1 MWYSYKWIWERGF
14 FCLFFSILLRWENLG
29 LRVREVAFKTKNDL
43 FMELISAGNI
53 WQMCPDK
60 SCSKENR
67 SWSTSVIYSQPKAR
81 LFTHFVKLVSYK
93 ADLVQAL
100 MAEVCD
106 AIADYIFMIW
116 GDGILMLP
124 PKKKKKTFGQHLFLD
139 LCSSATYHTFIIFI
153 RRPGLFFILRAWWI
167 VDLHQWLSVTAD
179 VGEIRSTPGR
189 LFRAGTEG
197 PLSHSASVSTA
208 VAWLGET
215 QIFDEFPQHAP
226 H

>member
-124 PKKKKKTFGQHLFLD
+124 PKKKKKKHLVSIYSWIYVHL
-139 LCSSATYHTFIIFI
+139 LHTIRSSFSSGGPGFSSSSGPDGLLTFISDFLSPRMSARSVQ
-153 RRPGLFFILRAWWI
+153 RR
-167 VDLHQWLSVTAD
+167 AD
-179 VGEIRSTPGR
+179 FSERGQRGHWVIP
-189 LFRAGTEG
+189 
-197 PLSHSASVSTA
+197 PV
-208 VAWLGET
+208 
-215 QIFDEFPQHAP
+215 
-226 H
+226 